1 MDAFK
6 AEILAGIPPELPAPK
21 AYDPSINHAPR
32 RKDIL
37 SAGEKGLALRN
48 ALRYFP
54 ESMHAVLAPEFAD
67 ELKRYG
73 RIYMYR
79 FRPGY
84 EMYARPIGEYPARCP
99 QAAAIMAM
107 IQNNLDPRVAQHPH
121 ELIIYGGNGAIFQNW
136 AK

>member
-1 MDAFK
+1 MNAFQE
-6 AEILAGIPPELPAPK
+6 EILRGIGDVLPEKK
-21 AYDPSINHAPR
+21 AYDPAVNHAPK

-37 SAGEKGLALRN
+37 TEEEKVLALKN

-54 ESMHAVLAPEFAD
+54 QKFHATLAPEFAE
-67 ELKRYG
+67 ELRTYG

-79 FRPGY
+79 FRPTY
-84 EMYARPIGEYPARCP
+84 DMYARPIDEYPAKSR

-121 ELIIYGGNGAIFQNW
+121 ELIVYGGNGAIFQNW
-136 AK
+136 A